1 MHSCSN
7 EFLAKFSNPNMSSI
21 PTFIPFSALLH
32 VKTQTKLI
40 TGNTKL
46 K

>member
-1 MHSCSN
+1 MHSCSK

-32 VKTQTKLI
+32 VKIQTKFI
-40 TGNTKL
+40 MGNIKL

>member
-1 MHSCSN
+1 MHSCSK

-21 PTFIPFSALLH
+21 PTFIPLSALLH
-32 VKTQTKLI
+32 GKIQTKFI

-46 K
+46 E